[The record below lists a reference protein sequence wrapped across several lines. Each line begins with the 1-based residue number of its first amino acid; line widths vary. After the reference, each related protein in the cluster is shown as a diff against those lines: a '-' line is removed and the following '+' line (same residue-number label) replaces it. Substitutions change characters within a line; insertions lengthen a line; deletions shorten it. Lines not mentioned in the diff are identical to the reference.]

1 MRYIWDEKKA
11 KTNFEKHGIRFEEA
25 QTIWRDPNSIEYFD
39 DDESEERYIRVGLN
53 ISRGILTV
61 VFCERD
67 DGEAIRIISARK
79 ATLEEKEVYEEE
91 LRS

>member
-39 DDESEERYIRVGLN
+39 D
-53 ISRGILTV
+53 
-61 VFCERD
+61 
-67 DGEAIRIISARK
+67 
-79 ATLEEKEVYEEE
+79 EKENK
-91 LRS
+91 LF